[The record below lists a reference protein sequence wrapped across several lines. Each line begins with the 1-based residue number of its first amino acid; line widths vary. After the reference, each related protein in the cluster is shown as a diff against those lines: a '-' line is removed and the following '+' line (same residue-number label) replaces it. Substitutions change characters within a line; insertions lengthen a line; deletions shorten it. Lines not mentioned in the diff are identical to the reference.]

1 MVTQCPYLQPTLRFT
16 SWESSLECATEIR
29 SQTGRQ
35 NGRSWCIYDYMWIV
49 HVRHSSSCSS
59 SCERLCREFTF
70 HQKPAVANIAKQLFN
85 VTEKLIRDQK
95 EISGIS
101 VINWQQLVWQRTTLL
116 TDQSVQFVL
125 AKNLRLLRYSV
136 LCMGGIR
143 SNPVK
148 EWKERVDWFMHSRQ
162 YRELDR
168 IDGELMECRVW
179 TFSRIHHIMD
189 PRCDSKHDDWNK
201 VWSWAIPVTKFLY
214 ANVLPPLYGVKKK
227 KGNREASVA
236 NSVIVADYARQFAQG
251 DWSIIGTGSEKKRYG
266 THVCK
271 PNGEWDDVADIMM
284 VNFSESGHPVFR
296 GSSAFGRGDLKSEGN
311 GKLST
316 MAVTKPSKWFFV
328 QLFPSISSVSTEQ

>member
-1 MVTQCPYLQPTLRFT
+1 M
-16 SWESSLECATEIR
+16 E
-29 SQTGRQ
+29 
-35 NGRSWCIYDYMWIV
+35 IV
-49 HVRHSSSCSS
+49 HVRNSSSCSS
-59 SCERLCREFTF
+59 SWERLCREFTF
-70 HQKPAVANIAKQLFN
+70 HQKPALANIETVIQCNWEVDQGSERNLRYLCDQLAAACVAKDN
-85 VTEKLIRDQK
+85 HTYW
-95 EISGIS
+95 SGSS
-101 VINWQQLVWQRTTLL
+101 VC
-116 TDQSVQFVL
+116 DC
-125 AKNLRLLRYSV
+125 KNLRLLRYSV

-168 IDGELMECRVW
+168 IDGEPMECRVL
-179 TFSRIHHIMD
+179 TFPRIHHIMD

-214 ANVLPPLYGVKKK
+214 ANVLQHCMEWK
-227 KGNREASVA
+227 KGIREVCVA
-236 NSVIVADYARQFAQG
+236 NSVIVADCARQFAQG
-251 DWSIIGTGSEKKRYG
+251 DWSFLGTGSEKKLYG

-271 PNGEWDDVADIMM
+271 ANGEWDDVADIMM
-284 VNFSESGHPVFR
+284 VNFSESGHLVH

-328 QLFPSISSVSTEQ
+328 QLFPSISSVSTEQYRKFEKNWLGKFPNVRRVRWSP